1 VELLGTGVIKGV
13 ETREWKSSLN
23 PSRLGGRGRGDEVVV
38 REMVRRWWIVPVV
51 YDCEEVE
58 EVES

>member
-1 VELLGTGVIKGV
+1 VIRGV

-23 PSRLGGRGRGDEVVV
+23 PSRLGGRGRGDEVEV
-38 REMVRRWWIVPVV
+38 REIVRRWWIVPVV
-51 YDCEEVE
+51 YDSEGAE